1 MDPRKFV
8 SVWDNLQTKRIFLI
22 LVNFIN
28 RKYVLLTVSKL
39 LIMLEVN
46 LFIVVNENSIFHV
59 CIKKKKNLG
68 IVRHAAFAKSA

>member
-22 LVNFIN
+22 LINFTN
-28 RKYVLLTVSKL
+28 RKYFLLTVSKL

-59 CIKKKKNLG
+59 CIKKKKIRL
-68 IVRHAAFAKSA
+68 VRHAAFAKSA